1 MIIEKVQRELQA
13 IKHAHKRLMKAQ
25 NQSFQLNLQKWRGQ
39 IQEVE
44 LKPRK
49 LEYEMNLIKI

>member
-1 MIIEKVQRELQA
+1 MIIEKVQRELQS
-13 IKHAHKRLMKAQ
+13 IMHAHKRLMKAQ

-44 LKPRK
+44 LQPRK
-49 LEYEMNLIKI
+49 LEYEKNLIKI